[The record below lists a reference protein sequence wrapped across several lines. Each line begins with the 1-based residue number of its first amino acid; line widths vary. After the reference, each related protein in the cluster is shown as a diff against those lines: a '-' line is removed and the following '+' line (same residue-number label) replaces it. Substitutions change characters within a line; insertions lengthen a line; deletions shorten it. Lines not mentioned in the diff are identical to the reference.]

1 MEHGQSTSRIRAI
14 FNVTSGNFLEQY
26 DFFLF
31 GLYAKAIGE
40 TFFHSDSSYAALM
53 KTFLVFAVSFLM
65 RPIGALVLGPYV
77 DRIGRRKGLM
87 VTLSIMAVGSLIIAL
102 TPGYATIGFAATV
115 LIFAGRLAQ
124 GFSAGVELGGVS
136 VYLSEIAE
144 PHNRG
149 FITSWQS
156 ASQQVAVIF
165 AATLGYVVSLVF
177 TKAQVADWAWRI
189 PFFVGCA
196 IIPFIFWLRKSLTE
210 TEAFA
215 SRTEHPT
222 TAQIMSTL
230 AANWKIVLT
239 GMCMVAT
246 TTTMFYFITVYTPT
260 YGKEVLHLT
269 SAESLLATVMVG
281 ASNFILLPIGGYLSD
296 KIGRKPLLIATTTL
310 IFVTAYPLLSWLT
323 QNISLSHMLVSL
335 LWLSLLYSFYN
346 GALVVSLTE
355 MMPSSVRIAG
365 FSVAYSLATSVFG
378 GLTPMIATYLVEQS
392 GSKSM
397 PAFWLMFAAIISL
410 IATLIVFRQRQS
422 RSEPKAPLG
431 AKLARQNTGKLMN
444 QTT

>member
-1 MEHGQSTSRIRAI
+1 MQHGSSSRLRAI

-53 KTFLVFAVSFLM
+53 KTFLIFAVSFLM

-87 VTLSIMAVGSLIIAL
+87 VTLSIMAVGSLLIAL
-102 TPGYATIGFAATV
+102 TPGYATLGFAATA
-115 LIFAGRLAQ
+115 LIFIGRLAQ

-149 FITSWQS
+149 FMTSWQS

-165 AATLGYVVSLVF
+165 AATLGYIVSLAF
-177 TKAQVADWAWRI
+177 TKAQVDAWAWRI

-196 IIPFIFWLRKSLTE
+196 IIPFIFWLRKSLQE

-215 SRTEHPT
+215 SRKEHPT
-222 TAQIMSTL
+222 TRQILSTL
-230 AANWKIVLT
+230 AANWKIVLI
-239 GMCMVAT
+239 GMSMVAT

-269 SAESLLATVMVG
+269 VG

-296 KIGRKPLLIATTTL
+296 KFGRKPLLITTTTL
-310 IFVTAYPLLSWLT
+310 IFITAYPLLSWLT
-323 QNISLSHMLVSL
+323 QNISLSHMLMAL

-397 PAFWLMFAAIISL
+397 PAFWLMFAAIVSL

-422 RSEPKAPLG
+422 
-431 AKLARQNTGKLMN
+431 
-444 QTT
+444 QTTQLPKIKAQLAYTSSH

>member
-1 MEHGQSTSRIRAI
+1 MQHGSSSRLRAI

-53 KTFLVFAVSFLM
+53 KTFLIFAVSFLM

-87 VTLSIMAVGSLIIAL
+87 VTLSIMAVGSLLIAL
-102 TPGYATIGFAATV
+102 TPGYATLGFAATA
-115 LIFAGRLAQ
+115 LIFIGRLAQ

-149 FITSWQS
+149 FMTSWQS

-165 AATLGYVVSLVF
+165 AATLGYIVSLAF
-177 TKAQVADWAWRI
+177 TKAQVDAWAWRI

-196 IIPFIFWLRKSLTE
+196 IIPFIFWLRKSLQE

-215 SRTEHPT
+215 SRKEHPT
-222 TAQIMSTL
+222 TRQILSTL
-230 AANWKIVLT
+230 AANWKIVLI
-239 GMCMVAT
+239 GMSMVAT

-269 SAESLLATVMVG
+269 TAESLIATVMVG

-296 KIGRKPLLIATTTL
+296 KFGRKPLLITTTTL
-310 IFVTAYPLLSWLT
+310 IFITAYPLLSWLT
-323 QNISLSHMLVSL
+323 QNISLSHMLMAL

-397 PAFWLMFAAIISL
+397 PAFWLMFAAIVSL

-422 RSEPKAPLG
+422 QNSQAPKIKAQ
-431 AKLARQNTGKLMN
+431 LASNTSN
-444 QTT
+444 

>member
-1 MEHGQSTSRIRAI
+1 MQHGSSSRLRAI

-53 KTFLVFAVSFLM
+53 KTFLIFAVSFLM

-87 VTLSIMAVGSLIIAL
+87 VTLSIMAVGSLLIAL
-102 TPGYATIGFAATV
+102 TPGYATIGFAATA
-115 LIFAGRLAQ
+115 LIFIGRLAQ

-149 FITSWQS
+149 FMTSWQS

-165 AATLGYVVSLVF
+165 AAVLGYIVSLAF
-177 TKAQVADWAWRI
+177 TKAQVDAWAWRI

-196 IIPFIFWLRKSLTE
+196 IIPFIFWLRKSLQE
-210 TEAFA
+210 TEAFT
-215 SRTEHPT
+215 SRKEHPT
-222 TAQIMSTL
+222 TRQIMSTL
-230 AANWKIVLT
+230 AANWKVVLI
-239 GMCMVAT
+239 GMSMVAT

-269 SAESLLATVMVG
+269 TAESLIATVMVG
-281 ASNFILLPIGGYLSD
+281 ISNFILLPIGGYLSD
-296 KIGRKPLLIATTTL
+296 KFGRKPLLITTTTL
-310 IFVTAYPLLSWLT
+310 IFITAYPLLSWLT
-323 QNISLSHMLVSL
+323 QNISLSHMLMAL

-397 PAFWLMFAAIISL
+397 PAFWLMFAAIVSL

-422 RSEPKAPLG
+422 QNSQTPKIKAQ
-431 AKLARQNTGKLMN
+431 LASNTSH
-444 QTT
+444 

>member
-1 MEHGQSTSRIRAI
+1 MQHGQTTSKIRAI

-40 TFFHSDSSYAALM
+40 TFFHADSSYAALM
-53 KTFLVFAVSFLM
+53 KTFLIFAVSFLM

-87 VTLSIMAVGSLIIAL
+87 VTLSIMAAGSLLIAL
-102 TPGYATIGFAATV
+102 TPGYASIGFAATV
-115 LIFAGRLAQ
+115 LIFIGRLAQ

-136 VYLSEIAE
+136 VYLSEIAA

-165 AATLGYVVSLVF
+165 AATLGYIVSLIF
-177 TKAQVADWAWRI
+177 TKAQVDAWAWRI

-196 IIPFIFWLRKSLTE
+196 IIPFIFWLRKSLQE
-210 TEAFA
+210 TEAFSA
-215 SRTEHPT
+215 RKEHPT
-222 TAQIMSTL
+222 TRQIMSTL
-230 AANWKIVLT
+230 AANWKIVLL

-260 YGKEVLHLT
+260 YGKEVLNLSST
-269 SAESLLATVMVG
+269 ESLIATVMVG
-281 ASNFILLPIGGYLSD
+281 ASNFLLLPIGGHLSD
-296 KIGRKPLLIATTTL
+296 KFGRKPLLIITSVL
-310 IFVTAYPLLSWLT
+310 IFLSAYPLLNWLAHD
-323 QNISLSHMLVSL
+323 ISLAHMLLAL

-355 MMPSSVRIAG
+355 IMPSSVRIAG
-365 FSVAYSLATSVFG
+365 FSIAYSLATSVFG
-378 GLTPMIATYLVEQS
+378 GLTPMIATYLVQSS

-397 PAFWLMFAAIISL
+397 PAFWLMLAAIISL
-410 IATLIVFRQRQS
+410 IATLIIFRQQQMIRGNVS
-422 RSEPKAPLG
+422 
-431 AKLARQNTGKLMN
+431 TN
-444 QTT
+444 QHSIDQHAALISDK

>member
-1 MEHGQSTSRIRAI
+1 MQHGSSSRLRAI

-53 KTFLVFAVSFLM
+53 KTFLIFAVSFLM

-87 VTLSIMAVGSLIIAL
+87 VTLSIMAVGSLLIAL
-102 TPGYATIGFAATV
+102 TPGYATLGFAATA
-115 LIFAGRLAQ
+115 LIFIGRLAQ

-149 FITSWQS
+149 FMTSWQS

-165 AATLGYVVSLVF
+165 AATLGYIVSLAF
-177 TKAQVADWAWRI
+177 TKAQVDAWAWRI

-196 IIPFIFWLRKSLTE
+196 IIPFIFWLRKSLQE

-215 SRTEHPT
+215 SRKEHPT
-222 TAQIMSTL
+222 TRQILSTL
-230 AANWKIVLT
+230 AANWKIVLI
-239 GMCMVAT
+239 GMLMVAT

-269 SAESLLATVMVG
+269 TAESLIATVMVG

-296 KIGRKPLLIATTTL
+296 KFGRKPLLITTTTL
-310 IFVTAYPLLSWLT
+310 IFITAYPLLSWLT
-323 QNISLSHMLVSL
+323 QNISLSHMLMAL

-397 PAFWLMFAAIISL
+397 PAFWLMFAAIVSL

-422 RSEPKAPLG
+422 QNSQAPKIKAQ
-431 AKLARQNTGKLMN
+431 LASNTSN
-444 QTT
+444 

>member
-1 MEHGQSTSRIRAI
+1 VQHGSSSRLRAI

-53 KTFLVFAVSFLM
+53 KTFLIFAVSFLM

-87 VTLSIMAVGSLIIAL
+87 VTLSIMAVGSLLIAL
-102 TPGYATIGFAATV
+102 TPGYATLGFAATA
-115 LIFAGRLAQ
+115 LIFIGRLAQ

-149 FITSWQS
+149 FMTSWQS

-165 AATLGYVVSLVF
+165 AATLGYIVSLAF
-177 TKAQVADWAWRI
+177 TKAQVDAWAWRI

-196 IIPFIFWLRKSLTE
+196 IIPFIFWLRKSLQE

-215 SRTEHPT
+215 SRKEHPT
-222 TAQIMSTL
+222 TRQILSTL
-230 AANWKIVLT
+230 AANWKIVLI
-239 GMCMVAT
+239 GMLMVAT

-269 SAESLLATVMVG
+269 TAESLIATVMVG

-296 KIGRKPLLIATTTL
+296 KFGRKPLLITTTTL
-310 IFVTAYPLLSWLT
+310 IFITAYPLLSWLT
-323 QNISLSHMLVSL
+323 QNISLSHMLMAL

-397 PAFWLMFAAIISL
+397 PAFWLMFAAIVSL

-422 RSEPKAPLG
+422 QNSQAPKIKAQ
-431 AKLARQNTGKLMN
+431 LASNTSN
-444 QTT
+444 

>member
-1 MEHGQSTSRIRAI
+1 MQHGSSSRLRAI

-53 KTFLVFAVSFLM
+53 KTFLIFAVSFLM

-87 VTLSIMAVGSLIIAL
+87 VTLSIMAVGSLLIAL
-102 TPGYATIGFAATV
+102 TPGYATIGFAATA
-115 LIFAGRLAQ
+115 LIFIGRLAQ

-149 FITSWQS
+149 FMTSWQS

-165 AATLGYVVSLVF
+165 AAVLGYIVSLAF
-177 TKAQVADWAWRI
+177 TKTQVDAWAWRI

-196 IIPFIFWLRKSLTE
+196 IIPFIFWLRKSLQE
-210 TEAFA
+210 TEAFT
-215 SRTEHPT
+215 SRKEHPT
-222 TAQIMSTL
+222 TRQIMSTL
-230 AANWKIVLT
+230 AANWKVVLI
-239 GMCMVAT
+239 GMSMVAT

-269 SAESLLATVMVG
+269 TAESLIATVMVG
-281 ASNFILLPIGGYLSD
+281 ISNFILLPIGGYLSD
-296 KIGRKPLLIATTTL
+296 KFGRKPLLITTTTL
-310 IFVTAYPLLSWLT
+310 IFITAYPLLSWLT
-323 QNISLSHMLVSL
+323 QNISLSHMLMAL

-397 PAFWLMFAAIISL
+397 PAFWLMFAAIVSL

-422 RSEPKAPLG
+422 QNSQAPKIKAQ
-431 AKLARQNTGKLMN
+431 LASNTSH
-444 QTT
+444 

>member
-1 MEHGQSTSRIRAI
+1 MQHGSSSRLRAI

-53 KTFLVFAVSFLM
+53 KTFLIFAVSFLM

-87 VTLSIMAVGSLIIAL
+87 VTLSIMAVGSLLIAL
-102 TPGYATIGFAATV
+102 TPGYATIGFAATA
-115 LIFAGRLAQ
+115 LIFIGRLAQ

-149 FITSWQS
+149 FMTSWQS

-165 AATLGYVVSLVF
+165 AAVLGYIVSLAF
-177 TKAQVADWAWRI
+177 TKAQVDAWAWRI

-196 IIPFIFWLRKSLTE
+196 IIPFIFWLRKSLQE
-210 TEAFA
+210 TEAFT
-215 SRTEHPT
+215 SRKEHPT
-222 TAQIMSTL
+222 TRQIMSTL
-230 AANWKIVLT
+230 AANWKVVLI
-239 GMCMVAT
+239 GMSMVAT

-269 SAESLLATVMVG
+269 TAESLIATVMVG
-281 ASNFILLPIGGYLSD
+281 ISNFILLPIGGYLSD
-296 KIGRKPLLIATTTL
+296 KFGRKPLLITTTTL
-310 IFVTAYPLLSWLT
+310 IFITAYPLLSWLT
-323 QNISLSHMLVSL
+323 QNISLSHMLMAL

-397 PAFWLMFAAIISL
+397 PAFWLMFAAIVSL

-422 RSEPKAPLG
+422 QNSQAPKIKAQ
-431 AKLARQNTGKLMN
+431 LASNTSH
-444 QTT
+444 

>member
-1 MEHGQSTSRIRAI
+1 MQHGSSSRLRAI

-53 KTFLVFAVSFLM
+53 KTFLIFAVSFLM

-87 VTLSIMAVGSLIIAL
+87 VTLSIMAVGSLLIAL
-102 TPGYATIGFAATV
+102 TPDYATLGFAATA
-115 LIFAGRLAQ
+115 LIFIGRLAQ

-149 FITSWQS
+149 FMTSWQS

-165 AATLGYVVSLVF
+165 AATLGYVVSLAF
-177 TKAQVADWAWRI
+177 TKAQVDAWAWRI

-196 IIPFIFWLRKSLTE
+196 IIPFIFWLRKSLQE

-215 SRTEHPT
+215 SRKEHPT
-222 TAQIMSTL
+222 TRQILSTL
-230 AANWKIVLT
+230 AANWKIVLI
-239 GMCMVAT
+239 GMSMVAT

-269 SAESLLATVMVG
+269 TAESLIATVMVG

-296 KIGRKPLLIATTTL
+296 KFGRKPLLITTTTL
-310 IFVTAYPLLSWLT
+310 IFITAYPLLSWLT
-323 QNISLSHMLVSL
+323 QNISLSHMLMAL

-397 PAFWLMFAAIISL
+397 PAFWLMFAAIASL

-422 RSEPKAPLG
+422 QNSQAPKIKAQ
-431 AKLARQNTGKLMN
+431 LASNTSN
-444 QTT
+444 

>member
-1 MEHGQSTSRIRAI
+1 MEHGSSTSRLRAI

-31 GLYAKAIGE
+31 GLYAKAIGQ
-40 TFFHSDSSYAALM
+40 TFFHADSSYAALM
-53 KTFLVFAVSFLM
+53 KTFLIFAVSFLM

-87 VTLSIMAVGSLIIAL
+87 LTLSIMAIGSLLIAL

-115 LIFAGRLAQ
+115 LIFIGRLAQ

-165 AATLGYVVSLVF
+165 AAVLGYLVSVAF
-177 TKAQVADWAWRI
+177 TKAQVDAWAWRI

-196 IIPFIFWLRKSLTE
+196 IIPFIFWLRKSLQE
-210 TEAFA
+210 TEAFTT
-215 SRTEHPT
+215 RKEHPST
-222 TAQIMSTL
+222 RQIMATL
-230 AANWKIVLT
+230 AANWKIVLI

-260 YGKEVLHLT
+260 YGKEVLHLST
-269 SAESLLATVMVG
+269 AESLLATVMVG
-281 ASNFILLPIGGYLSD
+281 ISNFILLPIGGYLSD
-296 KIGRKPLLIATTTL
+296 KFGRKPLLIASTTL
-310 IFVTAYPLLSWLT
+310 IFVSAYPLLSWLT
-323 QNISLSHMLVSL
+323 QHISLGHMLISL

-422 RSEPKAPLG
+422 QTNRASKI
-431 AKLARQNTGKLMN
+431 KGKLIVN
-444 QTT
+444 PSHS

>member
-1 MEHGQSTSRIRAI
+1 MQHGSSSRLRAI

-53 KTFLVFAVSFLM
+53 KTFLIFAVSFLM

-87 VTLSIMAVGSLIIAL
+87 VTLSIMAVGSLLIAL
-102 TPGYATIGFAATV
+102 TPDYATLGFAATA
-115 LIFAGRLAQ
+115 LIFIGRLAQ

-149 FITSWQS
+149 FMTSWQS

-165 AATLGYVVSLVF
+165 AATLGYVVSLAF
-177 TKAQVADWAWRI
+177 TKAQVDAWAWRI

-196 IIPFIFWLRKSLTE
+196 IIPFIFWLRKSLQE

-215 SRTEHPT
+215 SRKEHPT
-222 TAQIMSTL
+222 TRQILSTL
-230 AANWKIVLT
+230 AANWKIVLI
-239 GMCMVAT
+239 GMSMDAT

-269 SAESLLATVMVG
+269 TAESLIATVMVG

-296 KIGRKPLLIATTTL
+296 KFGRKPLLITTTTL
-310 IFVTAYPLLSWLT
+310 IFITAYPLLSWLT
-323 QNISLSHMLVSL
+323 QNISLSHMLMAL

-397 PAFWLMFAAIISL
+397 PAFWLMFAAIVSL

-422 RSEPKAPLG
+422 QNSQAPKIKAQ
-431 AKLARQNTGKLMN
+431 LASNTSN
-444 QTT
+444 

>member
-1 MEHGQSTSRIRAI
+1 MQHGSSSRLRAI

-53 KTFLVFAVSFLM
+53 KTFLIFAVSFLM

-87 VTLSIMAVGSLIIAL
+87 VTLSIMAVGSLLIAL
-102 TPGYATIGFAATV
+102 TPDYATLGFAATA
-115 LIFAGRLAQ
+115 LIFIGRLAQ

-149 FITSWQS
+149 FMTSWQS

-165 AATLGYVVSLVF
+165 AATLGYVVSLAF
-177 TKAQVADWAWRI
+177 TKAQVDAWAWRI

-196 IIPFIFWLRKSLTE
+196 IIPFIFWLRKSLQE

-215 SRTEHPT
+215 SRKEHPT
-222 TAQIMSTL
+222 TRQILSTL
-230 AANWKIVLT
+230 AANWKIVLI
-239 GMCMVAT
+239 GMSMVAT

-269 SAESLLATVMVG
+269 TAESLIATVMVG

-296 KIGRKPLLIATTTL
+296 KFGRKPLLITTTTL
-310 IFVTAYPLLSWLT
+310 IFITAYPLLSWLT
-323 QNISLSHMLVSL
+323 QNISLSHMLMAL

-397 PAFWLMFAAIISL
+397 PAFWLMFAAIVSL

-422 RSEPKAPLG
+422 QNSQAPKIKAQ
-431 AKLARQNTGKLMN
+431 LASNTSN
-444 QTT
+444 

>member
-1 MEHGQSTSRIRAI
+1 MQHGQTTSKIRAI

-40 TFFHSDSSYAALM
+40 TFFHADSSYAALM
-53 KTFLVFAVSFLM
+53 KTFLIFAVSFLM

-87 VTLSIMAVGSLIIAL
+87 VTLSIMAAGSLLIAL
-102 TPGYATIGFAATV
+102 TPGYASIGFAATV
-115 LIFAGRLAQ
+115 LIFIGRLAQ

-136 VYLSEIAE
+136 VYLSEIAA
-144 PHNRG
+144 PHNLG

-165 AATLGYVVSLVF
+165 AATLGYIVSLIF
-177 TKAQVADWAWRI
+177 TKAQVDAWAWRI

-196 IIPFIFWLRKSLTE
+196 IIPFIFWLRKSLQE
-210 TEAFA
+210 TEAFSA
-215 SRTEHPT
+215 RKEHPT
-222 TAQIMSTL
+222 TQQIMRTL
-230 AANWKIVLT
+230 ASNWKIVLL

-260 YGKEVLHLT
+260 YGKEVLNLSST
-269 SAESLLATVMVG
+269 ESLIATVMVG
-281 ASNFILLPIGGYLSD
+281 ASNFLLLPIGGHLSD
-296 KIGRKPLLIATTTL
+296 KFGRKPLLIITSLL
-310 IFVTAYPLLSWLT
+310 IFLSAYPLLNWLAHD
-323 QNISLSHMLVSL
+323 ISLAHMLLAL

-355 MMPSSVRIAG
+355 IMPSSVRIAG

-378 GLTPMIATYLVEQS
+378 GLTPMIATYLVQSS

-397 PAFWLMFAAIISL
+397 PAFWLMLAAIISF
-410 IATLIVFRQRQS
+410 IATLIIFRQQQMIRGNVSTHQHS
-422 RSEPKAPLG
+422 MDQHAALISDK
-431 AKLARQNTGKLMN
+431 
-444 QTT
+444 

>member
-1 MEHGQSTSRIRAI
+1 MQHGQTTSKIRAI

-31 GLYAKAIGE
+31 GLYAQAIGQ

-87 VTLSIMAVGSLIIAL
+87 VTLSIMAAGSLLIAL
-102 TPGYATIGFAATV
+102 TPGYASIGFAATV

-165 AATLGYVVSLVF
+165 AATLGYLVSLAF
-177 TKAQVADWAWRI
+177 TKAQVDAWAWRI

-196 IIPFIFWLRKSLTE
+196 IIPFIFWLRKSLQE

-215 SRTEHPT
+215 SRKEHPST
-222 TAQIMSTL
+222 RQIMATL
-230 AANWKIVLT
+230 AANWKIVLV

-260 YGKEVLHLT
+260 YGKEVLHLSST
-269 SAESLLATVMVG
+269 ESLIATVMVG
-281 ASNFILLPIGGYLSD
+281 TSNFLLLPIGGHLSD
-296 KIGRKPLLIATTTL
+296 KFGRKPLLIITTVL
-310 IFVTAYPLLSWLT
+310 IFISAYPLLNWLAHD
-323 QNISLSHMLVSL
+323 ISLAHMLMAL

-378 GLTPMIATYLVEQS
+378 GLTPMIATYLVQET

-410 IATLIVFRQRQS
+410 IATLIVFRQH
-422 RSEPKAPLG
+422 KNVT
-431 AKLARQNTGKLMN
+431 AKPSSIDAGLVQ
-444 QTT
+444 QT

>member
-1 MEHGQSTSRIRAI
+1 MENGSSTSRLRAI

-31 GLYAKAIGE
+31 GLYAKAIGQ
-40 TFFHSDSSYAALM
+40 TFFHADSSYAALM
-53 KTFLVFAVSFLM
+53 KTFLIFAVSFLM

-87 VTLSIMAVGSLIIAL
+87 VTLSIMAVGSLLIAL
-102 TPGYATIGFAATV
+102 TPGYATIGFAATA
-115 LIFAGRLAQ
+115 LIFIGRLAQ

-165 AATLGYVVSLVF
+165 AAVLGYLVSVAF
-177 TKAQVADWAWRI
+177 TKAQVDAWAWRI

-196 IIPFIFWLRKSLTE
+196 IIPFIFWLRKSLQE

-215 SRTEHPT
+215 TRQEHPST
-222 TAQIMSTL
+222 RQIMSTL
-230 AANWKIVLT
+230 ATNWKVVLV

-260 YGKEVLHLT
+260 YGKEVLHLST
-269 SAESLLATVMVG
+269 AESLLATVMVG
-281 ASNFILLPIGGYLSD
+281 ISNFILLPVGGYLSD
-296 KIGRKPLLIATTTL
+296 KFGRKPLLITTTTL
-310 IFVTAYPLLSWLT
+310 IFITAYPLLSWLT

-378 GLTPMIATYLVEQS
+378 GLTPMIATYLVEQT

-397 PAFWLMFAAIISL
+397 PAFWLMFAAIVSL

-422 RSEPKAPLG
+422 QTNRAAKIKG
-431 AKLARQNTGKLMN
+431 KLAVNPSH
-444 QTT
+444 

>member
-1 MEHGQSTSRIRAI
+1 MQHGPTTSKIRAI

-31 GLYAKAIGE
+31 GLYAQAIGQ

-87 VTLSIMAVGSLIIAL
+87 VTLSIMAAGSLLIAL
-102 TPGYATIGFAATV
+102 TPGYASIGFAATV
-115 LIFAGRLAQ
+115 LIFVGRLAQ

-165 AATLGYVVSLVF
+165 AATLGYLVSLAF
-177 TKAQVADWAWRI
+177 TKAQVDAWAWRI

-196 IIPFIFWLRKSLTE
+196 IIPFIFWLRKSLQE
-210 TEAFA
+210 TEAFS
-215 SRTEHPT
+215 SRKEHPST
-222 TAQIMSTL
+222 QQIMATL
-230 AANWKIVLT
+230 AANWKIVLL

-260 YGKEVLHLT
+260 YGKEVLHLSST
-269 SAESLLATVMVG
+269 ESLIATVMVG
-281 ASNFILLPIGGYLSD
+281 ASNFLLLPIGGHLSD
-296 KIGRKPLLIATTTL
+296 KFGRKPLLIITTVL
-310 IFVTAYPLLSWLT
+310 IFISAYPLLNWLAHD
-323 QNISLSHMLVSL
+323 ISLAHMLMAL
-335 LWLSLLYSFYN
+335 LWLSLLYSLYN

-378 GLTPMIATYLVEQS
+378 GLTPMIATYLVQES

-410 IATLIVFRQRQS
+410 IATLIVFRQHQRVT
-422 RSEPKAPLG
+422 
-431 AKLARQNTGKLMN
+431 AKPSSIQAGLAQHT
-444 QTT
+444 

>member
-1 MEHGQSTSRIRAI
+1 MQHGPTTSKIRAI

-31 GLYAKAIGE
+31 GLYAQAIGQ

-87 VTLSIMAVGSLIIAL
+87 VTLSIMAAGSLLIAL
-102 TPGYATIGFAATV
+102 TPGYASIGFAATV
-115 LIFAGRLAQ
+115 LIFVGRLAQ

-165 AATLGYVVSLVF
+165 AATLGYLVSLAF
-177 TKAQVADWAWRI
+177 TKAQVDAWAWRI

-196 IIPFIFWLRKSLTE
+196 IIPFIFWLRKSLQE

-215 SRTEHPT
+215 SRKEHPST
-222 TAQIMSTL
+222 RQIMATL
-230 AANWKIVLT
+230 AANWKIVLV

-260 YGKEVLHLT
+260 YGKEVLHLSST
-269 SAESLLATVMVG
+269 ESLIATVMVG
-281 ASNFILLPIGGYLSD
+281 ASNFLLLPIGGHLSD
-296 KIGRKPLLIATTTL
+296 KFGRKPLLIITTVL
-310 IFVTAYPLLSWLT
+310 IFISAYPLLNWLAHD
-323 QNISLSHMLVSL
+323 ISLAHMLMAL

-378 GLTPMIATYLVEQS
+378 GLTPMIATYLVQET

-410 IATLIVFRQRQS
+410 IATLIVFRQH
-422 RSEPKAPLG
+422 KNVT
-431 AKLARQNTGKLMN
+431 AKPSSIDAGLVQ
-444 QTT
+444 QT